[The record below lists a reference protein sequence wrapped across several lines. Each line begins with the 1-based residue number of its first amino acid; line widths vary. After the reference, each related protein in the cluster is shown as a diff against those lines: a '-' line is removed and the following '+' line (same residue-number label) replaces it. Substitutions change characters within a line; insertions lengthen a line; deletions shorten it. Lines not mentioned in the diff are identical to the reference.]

1 MVLDKGEKWRWGL
14 YLRDSLS
21 CCRESGHQADCSSSI
36 CLTLQLPI
44 WHLDHS
50 VGDLGHNTLHAEYF
64 ITTQVTHL
72 QQQCRYRCFTF
83 PLALSEVGHC
93 DWHTGPIVNLKTRAG
108 FCLDIDQFA
117 CAQWRQNTWNFS
129 AIHYYFTFHVIL
141 ITCKVKFIWMTLVWL
156 KRCVCSISLTLSIYD
171 FLVL

>member
-1 MVLDKGEKWRWGL
+1 MVLDKGEKSMLVLRSGL
-14 YLRDSLS
+14 YLCDSLS

-36 CLTLQLPI
+36 CLTLQLAI

-64 ITTQVTHL
+64 IITQVTRL
-72 QQQCRYRCFTF
+72 QQQYRYRCFTF

-93 DWHTGPIVNLKTRAG
+93 KWHTGPIVNSKTWAG
-108 FCLDIDQFA
+108 LCLDIDQMTAKHF
-117 CAQWRQNTWNFS
+117 RTL
-129 AIHYYFTFHVIL
+129 HYYFTFHVIL

-156 KRCVCSISLTLSIYD
+156 KKCVCSISLTLSIYD